1 MSKCAE
7 KCEVYSRV
15 CGYFRPVSNWNKGK
29 KEEFKERKMFTVGG
43 MIEAAARAAGKTLG
57 VLALAVMLSGC
68 LVATRATVT
77 EYDKDGKVCRV
88 TETSES
94 VVGSITKSTANKT
107 VVAWESGWAAYISAS
122 TATMEEPTPTVR
134 MFAGKTDKGVI
145 SALPGQQDW
154 TGIAR
159 TVTATKYALEVS
171 PNGVKSE

>member
-29 KEEFKERKMFTVGG
+29 KEEFKDRKLFE
-43 MIEAAARAAGKTLG
+43 IAGK
-57 VLALAVMLSGC
+57 VIPALALAALLSGC
-68 LVATRATVT
+68 LAATRSIVT

-94 VVGSITKSTANKT
+94 VVASITKSTAGKT

-122 TATMEEPTPTVR
+122 TATLEEPTPTVR